1 MTSAMNRGTLWFL
14 ICLIVTG
21 CSTVHSLKT
30 DAPDEPDLF
39 AQGFD
44 QYLASGD
51 LDALSLFAASS
62 PQGAW
67 QMRAQGIIDMAAQ
80 QRQQQTSLEQKNQ
93 DLSSC
98 QKDKRGLVDDNKA
111 LEEKL
116 KRLKQVLID
125 MELRVE

>member
-1 MTSAMNRGTLWFL
+1 L

-21 CSTVHSLKT
+21 CSNVHSPNT
-30 DAPDEPDLF
+30 TAPDESDLF
-39 AQGFD
+39 AQAFD
-44 QYLASGD
+44 RYLASGE
-51 LDALSLFAASS
+51 LDALNLFAASP

-67 QMRAQGIIDMAAQ
+67 QMRAQGIIDMASQ
-80 QRQQQTSLEQKNQ
+80 QRQQQDSLQQKNQ

-98 QKDKRGLVDDNKA
+98 QKDKGVLIEDNKA
-111 LEEKL
+111 LDEKL